1 MGAIAIHAGHAHAQ
15 SSEGQPRVAS
25 AHTAHEGGSHEPN
38 LASEVIDPTASLLN
52 VNLLYEWTIDHHAAE
67 EAGLAEDDAHGV
79 MLRPVIPFS
88 AWGATH
94 ILRLS
99 IPYELDT
106 ASGGAGLGASQIF
119 DLVVIQQSWGRW
131 GVGPVVN
138 LVPEAAHA
146 EDAEGADPFQ
156 VGPAIGVVASR
167 GEWTLGALNQNLFS
181 DDVQLSV
188 LQPIVGYELS
198 RSLSVSTG
206 ELEIIWDW
214 NAGELEAVPLGAQ
227 LNVVVE
233 LLSQP
238 LRFSVNPR
246 FNVIDHPGLERWS
259 VIFGATLLVPK
270 E

>member
-1 MGAIAIHAGHAHAQ
+1 MSRPWLVIGVIAIQAGRAQAQ
-15 SSEGQPRVAS
+15 SSQGEPGPR
-25 AHTAHEGGSHEPN
+25 EPN
-38 LASEVIDPTASLLN
+38 LASEVLDPTASLLN
-52 VNLLYEWTIDHHAAE
+52 VNVLYEWTIDHHAAE
-67 EAGLAEDDAHGV
+67 EAGLEEDDAHGI

-99 IPYELDT
+99 VPYELDT
-106 ASGGAGLGASQIF
+106 TSGGAGLGASQVF
-119 DLVVIQQSWGRW
+119 DLIVVEQSWGRW

-138 LVPEAAHA
+138 LVPEAVEA
-146 EDAEGADPFQ
+146 EDAEDADPFQ
-156 VGPAIGVVASR
+156 VGPAIGVVAST
-167 GEWTLGALNQNLFS
+167 GEWTLGVFNQNLFS
-181 DDVQLSV
+181 DDVQVSV

-198 RSLSVSTG
+198 PALSLSAG

-214 NAGELEAVPLGAQ
+214 EAAELEAVPLGAQ

-238 LRFSVNPR
+238 MRFSVNPR
-246 FNVIDHPGLERWS
+246 FNVIDDPGLERWS

-270 E
+270 K